1 MKVLYST
8 YTQPGI
14 WQAFQYTP
22 LCTVVLQK
30 RPGMLF
36 IYLYIYIYMHTF
48 KSIHFCPF
56 LFIVSFIM
64 LLYCLNFLHV
74 FLWYYLNN
82 HLFKKLHSLKTPLG
96 AFLGYFGAHFG
107 DAQSSLESCSI
118 LSHKSLYRYFF
129 VLLHYFFLYFLTIFF
144 FSIFYFGV
152 FLVHFVVFFSIFMR
166 TACFAMKV
174 CTYILVNI
182 PLV

>member
-1 MKVLYST
+1 
-8 YTQPGI
+8 
-14 WQAFQYTP
+14 
-22 LCTVVLQK
+22 
-30 RPGMLF
+30 
-36 IYLYIYIYMHTF
+36 MHTF

-96 AFLGYFGAHFG
+96 AFLVYFEAHFG

-129 VLLHYFFLYFLTIFF
+129 VLLHFVFLFLNNIFFFYFLLWGIFSTFCGIFLYFYENCLFCYE
-144 FSIFYFGV
+144 S
-152 FLVHFVVFFSIFMR
+152 LH
-166 TACFAMKV
+166 
-174 CTYILVNI
+174 L
-182 PLV
+182 